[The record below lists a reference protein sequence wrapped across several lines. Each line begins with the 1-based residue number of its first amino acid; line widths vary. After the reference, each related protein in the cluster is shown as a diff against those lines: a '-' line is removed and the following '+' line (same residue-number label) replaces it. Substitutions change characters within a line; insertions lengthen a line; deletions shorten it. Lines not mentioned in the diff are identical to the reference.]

1 MTDFENALK
10 TAAEKSILGAITKG
24 DWISIPYNE
33 KAKLPAT
40 FMEDVWGL
48 VDSDKIK
55 EELADRIE
63 RKLADMI
70 VNHMAAE
77 IATDIKQILSVKER
91 REAVRHLARTNLEK
105 IMQAGS

>member
-1 MTDFENALK
+1 MTDFEKALK
-10 TAAEKSILGAITKG
+10 TAAEKSILSAITKG

-40 FMEDVWGL
+40 FMEDVWNL
-48 VDSDKIK
+48 VDAK
-55 EELADRIE
+55 EVKKHLATRLEKELADR
-63 RKLADMI
+63 L

-91 REAVRHLARTNLEK
+91 RETLRNLVRTNLDE
-105 IMQAGS
+105 IMNH